1 MKRTGCLLLLLA
13 LVGPGCL
20 SSGSHVA
27 KEAKQAQ
34 PVQMTFAPPPPPA
47 PPSVT
52 ADQVTEANTGDIV
65 QALTRE
71 MDYDATVR
79 RPAPQAPLAMPT
91 ITSTVSP

>member
-1 MKRTGCLLLLLA
+1 MNRKGCLLLLLV
-13 LVGPGCL
+13 LVGSGCL

-27 KEAKQAQ
+27 KEAKQAA
-34 PVQMTFAPPPPPA
+34 PVQMTFAPPPPPP

-52 ADQVTEANTGDIV
+52 ADQVTEANTTDIV
-65 QALTRE
+65 QAMTRE

-79 RPAPQAPLAMPT
+79 QPAAPTPMAMPT

>member
-1 MKRTGCLLLLLA
+1 MKRKGCLLLLLA

-27 KEAKQAQ
+27 KEAKQAA
-34 PVQMTFAPPPPPA
+34 PVQMTFAPPPPP

-52 ADQVTEANTGDIV
+52 ADQVREDNTADIV
-65 QALTRE
+65 QALARE

-79 RPAPQAPLAMPT
+79 RPAPPAPLELPT
-91 ITSTVSP
+91 ITNTVSP

>member
-1 MKRTGCLLLLLA
+1 MKRKGYLLLLLA

-27 KEAKQAQ
+27 KEAKQAV
-34 PVQMTFAPPPPPA
+34 PAQMTFAPPPPPA

-52 ADQVTEANTGDIV
+52 PDQVTEANAPEIV
-65 QALTRE
+65 NALNRE
-71 MDYDATVR
+71 MDYDATAR
-79 RPAPQAPLAMPT
+79 RSAPPAPMTMPT

>member
-1 MKRTGCLLLLLA
+1 MNRKGCLLLLLA

-20 SSGSHVA
+20 SSGSHVT
-27 KEAKQAQ
+27 KEAKQAP
-34 PVQMTFAPPPPPA
+34 PVQMTFAPPPPPP

-52 ADQVTEANTGDIV
+52 ADQVTEANTADIV
-65 QALTRE
+65 QAMTRE

-79 RPAPQAPLAMPT
+79 QPAPPAPMSMPT